1 MVLPRV
7 KMVAHCFTARGA
19 GACIAAGMAMTER
32 ITFPPVT
39 NVSIFDHQN
48 IPFGTGKSGFSNASV
63 SHVYTKQEAARSD
76 AHCLGDHKPRGRLLR
91 KE

>member
-1 MVLPRV
+1 MAIPRV

-19 GACIAAGMAMTER
+19 GACIAAGIATTER

-39 NVSIFDHQN
+39 IISFPVHKS
-48 IPFGTGKSGFSNASV
+48 IPFGTIKSGFFKASAL
-63 SHVYTKQEAARSD
+63 HVHTKQEAARSD

-91 KE
+91 KG